1 MGGFEFKTLA
11 GREIQKAA
19 TSVISDLQTK
29 FISQRHYSVYRTTL
43 QTSALHWQRFK
54 LSVGQNWRDKS
65 RIWEKQGNS
74 NNAGNKMKFIS
85 VTLSSISLFSFSFVV
100 IRLLSAHTVAFN
112 EV

>member
-43 QTSALHWQRFK
+43 QTSALH
-54 LSVGQNWRDKS
+54 
-65 RIWEKQGNS
+65 
-74 NNAGNKMKFIS
+74 
-85 VTLSSISLFSFSFVV
+85 
-100 IRLLSAHTVAFN
+100 
-112 EV
+112 